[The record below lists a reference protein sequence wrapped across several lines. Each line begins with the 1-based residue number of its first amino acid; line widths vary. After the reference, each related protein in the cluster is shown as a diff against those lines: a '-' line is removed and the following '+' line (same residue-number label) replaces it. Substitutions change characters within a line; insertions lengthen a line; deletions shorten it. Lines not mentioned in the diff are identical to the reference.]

1 MVNFFILSGSESP
14 RIVSSVDVAVSY
26 LQGYYLS
33 PYPRETNVFLGLDE
47 QRSRCYHGLSP
58 KEYAG
63 SEFQGEF
70 PLLEGSTF
78 RGDIALLYR
87 SAG

>member
-1 MVNFFILSGSESP
+1 MAMN
-14 RIVSSVDVAVSY
+14 VAVSY

-33 PYPRETNVFLGLDE
+33 PYPRETNVFSGSME
-47 QRSRCYHGLSP
+47 QRVDVTMGYP
-58 KEYAG
+58 EEYAG
-63 SEFQGEF
+63 SGVSGKF

-87 SAG
+87 ALDDHKYNSALW